1 MAKQGI
7 NSSAWNTLRNK
18 VKKQWRDNDL
28 PCGICGQEIDWQSSG
43 RTPYG
48 PSVDHIDSRM
58 FGGETIVPMD
68 QLRVVH
74 TRCNSSRGSKERHA
88 KNKVVTPKRG
98 VKPKQ
103 PFFSGQ
109 GNTPNARILS
119 KDPLKNKKEFEP
131 ENGML
136 ANDPQLSKNVWIS
149 DWLNHGGSNES
160 FVWPRLCSTIHPDA
174 AGSLGVQAIEWIN
187 KRRELDKQV
196 PKGQKTLRPWQ
207 EYCILRALEH
217 DANGKLVWQTVL
229 ISSRRQ
235 AGKSVMLRELM
246 LWRMH
251 QSELF
256 QEEQLI
262 LHTAQNLAVAREI
275 QRPARL
281 WAMDESYKVRLSHGN
296 EEIEHPDGSRWMIR
310 GSESVYGYSVSM
322 GLVDEAWGVK
332 PEVADDG
339 LLPTMIERNS
349 SQLYLVSTA
358 HAESTELMTKN
369 RREALEQ
376 MFEPRST
383 LILEWSA
390 HPECEP
396 FNEDS
401 WREAS
406 PHWDEKIRDF
416 ISGKVE
422 SDGFRSQWLNIW
434 AKSQED
440 KNNYLVP
447 TELWEEAAI
456 PDLAIPEN
464 AECVIA
470 VDDYFGM
477 GGALAVAW
485 ADETKNIYVTGQV
498 FERMADVWAMAAEI
512 GSTRL
517 QSTILAGVTIT
528 ADPNVAGMPIPVQGA
543 GTRESRS
550 SFALLREL
558 ISERQLKHADSNDLN
573 TQIID
578 MIVNPAQAGGLTP
591 AIQEQRRTDLV
602 KVAGWAVQ
610 AIYRK
615 SENTPVIY

>member
-1 MAKQGI
+1 M
-7 NSSAWNTLRNK
+7 L
-18 VKKQWRDNDL
+18 
-28 PCGICGQEIDWQSSG
+28 
-43 RTPYG
+43 
-48 PSVDHIDSRM
+48 
-58 FGGETIVPMD
+58 
-68 QLRVVH
+68 
-74 TRCNSSRGSKERHA
+74 
-88 KNKVVTPKRG
+88 
-98 VKPKQ
+98 
-103 PFFSGQ
+103 
-109 GNTPNARILS
+109 
-119 KDPLKNKKEFEP
+119 KDDPQVLKNE
-131 ENGML
+131 
-136 ANDPQLSKNVWIS
+136 WIS
-149 DWLNHGGSNES
+149 DWINHGGSNES
-160 FVWPRLCSTIHPDA
+160 FVWPRLNSIIHPEA
-174 AGSLGVQAIEWIN
+174 SGSLGVEAIKWIN
-187 KRRELDKQV
+187 ERRANDKQV
-196 PKGQKTLRPWQ
+196 PKGQKSLRPWQ

-217 DANGKLVWQTVL
+217 DANGKLLWQTVL

-256 QEEQLI
+256 GEEQLI

-281 WAMDESYKVRLSHGN
+281 WAMDEKYKVRLSHGN

-322 GLVDEAWGVK
+322 GLIDEAWGVK

-349 SQLYLVSTA
+349 SQLFLVSTA

-376 MFEPRST
+376 MFEPRGT

-390 HPECEP
+390 HKDCQQ
-396 FNEDS
+396 FLEDS
-401 WREAS
+401 WKQAS

-416 ISGKVE
+416 IATKVE
-422 SDGFRSQWLNIW
+422 ADGFRSQWLNIW
-434 AKSQED
+434 AKSKED

-447 TELWEEAAI
+447 ADLWAEAAI
-456 PDLAIPEN
+456 DDLQIPEN

-477 GGALAVAW
+477 GGSLAVAW

-512 GSTRL
+512 GSTRQ
-517 QSTILAGVTIT
+517 QSTILAGITIT
-528 ADPNVAGMPIPVQGA
+528 ADPNVNTMPIPVQGA

-550 SFALLREL
+550 SFALIREL
-558 ISERQLKHADSNDLN
+558 ITERQLKHSNGHDLN
-573 TQIID
+573 SQIID

-591 AIQEQRRTDLV
+591 AIIEQRRTDLV
-602 KVAGWAVQ
+602 KVAGWAIQ